1 MTQSETTLPPMP
13 SLPWGGIVTASLA
26 SSILTLGMPI
36 AVLQVYDRVLPNQSI
51 STLSMLATTLI
62 VILILDVVL
71 RVFRSQLMSWTAAK
85 YEYQLGCALTSSLL
99 KAQLDKLE
107 RDGPGAQS
115 RRLAAIDNLKGFYC
129 GTAATA
135 VFELPLVVIS
145 IALVTL
151 IGGWLVLVPLVLT
164 SIFLFSGW
172 LIGRWIHVVLT
183 ERSQLDDRRTNFL
196 IELFSGIDSVK
207 SLVLEEQ
214 MRRRYERL
222 FDSTDPLVY
231 KAASLSAI
239 IRGMSDA
246 FAQMMVIVV
255 AAAAAWQVIEG
266 RMTLGEMAACTLL
279 CGRTL
284 QPTLQM
290 LGLWSQYQTT
300 RVSQRHL
307 TAGLSLPK
315 YLSGGLRPEI
325 TGAIDM
331 QNVCYCH
338 AKTGAPLFE
347 DLNLKI
353 TSGEFV
359 NIKGDD
365 GSGKSS
371 LLQLITGLVTPDRG
385 QIFFDKT
392 PIEEIDLCHLRD
404 RIGVV
409 GERAPRFNGTIME
422 NLTLFQGE
430 DVAVDEAELIRNLGI
445 EEAVAK
451 LAQGY
456 STKVQAGTTDAPE
469 SLLQM
474 VGIARVLLNRPRILV
489 LDEANNGL
497 DQEANQHFANLLI
510 NLKGRLTI
518 ILINQ
523 RSSLANLADRQLLL
537 KSGKVYESIN
547 LVQKEES
554 NITDSTISDSSMLMP
569 KPGS

>member
-1 MTQSETTLPPMP
+1 MTQSETALPPMP
-13 SLPWGGIVTASLA
+13 SLPWGGIITASLA
-26 SSILTLGMPI
+26 SSVLTLGLPI

-62 VILILDVVL
+62 LILILDVTL
-71 RVFRSQLMSWTAAK
+71 RIFRSQLMSWTAAK

-99 KAQLDKLE
+99 KVQLDKLE
-107 RDGPGAQS
+107 RDGPGTQS
-115 RRLAAIDNLKGFYC
+115 RRLAAIDSLKGFYC

-145 IALVTL
+145 IALVSL
-151 IGGWLVLVPLVLT
+151 IGGWLVLIPLVLT

-172 LIGRWIHVVLT
+172 LVGRWIHVALS
-183 ERSQLDDRRTNFL
+183 ERSQLDDRRINFL
-196 IELFSGIDSVK
+196 IEFFSGIDSVK
-207 SLVLEEQ
+207 ALVLEEQ
-214 MRRRYERL
+214 MLRRYERL
-222 FDSTDPLVY
+222 FDGIDPLVY
-231 KAASLSAI
+231 KAATLTAI

-255 AAAAAWQVIEG
+255 ATASAWQVIEG
-266 RMTLGEMAACTLL
+266 QMTLGEMAACTLL

-300 RVSQRHL
+300 RVSQQHL
-307 TAGLSLPK
+307 AAGLSMPK
-315 YLSGGLRPEI
+315 YLSGELKPEI
-325 TGAIDM
+325 SGSVELR
-331 QNVCYCH
+331 NVSYCH

-347 DLNLKI
+347 DLNLTI
-353 TSGEFV
+353 NTGEFV
-359 NIKGDD
+359 NIKGGD

-371 LLQLITGLVTPDRG
+371 IVQLITGLVTPDHG
-385 QIFFDKT
+385 QIYFDGV
-392 PIEEIDLCHLRD
+392 PIDEIDLCHLRE

-430 DVAVDEAELIRNLGI
+430 DVAVDEADLIRNLGI
-445 EEAVAK
+445 EESIAK

-456 STKVQAGTTDAPE
+456 ATEVHGGTTDAPE

-474 VGIARVLLNRPRILV
+474 VGIARVLLGKPKILI

-497 DQEANQHFANLLI
+497 DQEANKYFANLLA

-518 ILINQ
+518 IFINQ
-523 RSSLANLADRQLLL
+523 QTSLASLADRQLIIMNGRMNEYSNNAGEKENKENLTN
-537 KSGKVYESIN
+537 SESPLHI
-547 LVQKEES
+547 
-554 NITDSTISDSSMLMP
+554 P